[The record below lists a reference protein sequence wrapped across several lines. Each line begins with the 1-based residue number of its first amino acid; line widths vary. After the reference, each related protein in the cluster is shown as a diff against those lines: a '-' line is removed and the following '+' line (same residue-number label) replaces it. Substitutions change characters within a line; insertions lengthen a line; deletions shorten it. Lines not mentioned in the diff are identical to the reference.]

1 MPALPD
7 QLMIPPGASTPQL
20 RQVAKTWAKV
30 HKDLSAPA
38 FGRFITGLIHDP
50 SPMKK
55 TMGGILLG
63 YMPAQR
69 RRLKPAVYDDWLSHT
84 EGWAAVDAI
93 CYNNCSA
100 VEILDNFPA
109 WKTLITRLAKS
120 NNLNKCRGAIV
131 LLTKPVKQ
139 SSDPRL
145 RDLSFR
151 VIDTLCGEKSIL
163 ITKAV
168 SWLLRQLAKHHAS
181 AVRQYLATHKDKLPA
196 IAIRETFN
204 KLEHGVKSRAPT
216 PDKIIAGREKY

>member
-1 MPALPD
+1 MPALPA
-7 QLMIPPGASTPQL
+7 QLMIPPGAATPQL
-20 RQVAKTWAKV
+20 RQIAKAWAKA
-30 HKDLSAPA
+30 HKDLPA
-38 FGRFITGLIHDP
+38 AQFKQYINILIHDP
-50 SPMKK
+50 SPIQK

-69 RRLKPAVYDDWLSHT
+69 CRLEPVVYDDWLSHT

-93 CYNNCSA
+93 CYNNISA

-139 SSDPRL
+139 SADPRL

-151 VIDTLCGEKSIL
+151 VIDTLRGEKSIL

-168 SWLLRQLAKHHAS
+168 SWLLRHLAKYHAS

-204 KLEHGVKSRAPT
+204 KLEHGIKSPKKRPS
-216 PDKIIAGREKY
+216 

>member
-1 MPALPD
+1 MPAQSLHLSLPH
-7 QLMIPPGASTPQL
+7 GATTPQL
-20 RQVAKTWAKV
+20 RQLANAWAKA
-30 HKDLSAPA
+30 HKDLPAPA
-38 FGRFITGLIHDP
+38 FGQFITDLIHDP
-50 SPMKK
+50 SPLRK

-69 RRLKPAVYDDWLSHT
+69 RQLGPARYKDWLDHT
-84 EGWAAVDAI
+84 NGWAAVDAI
-93 CYNNCSA
+93 CYNNFTAS
-100 VEILDNFPA
+100 EMLDNFGP

-139 SSDPRL
+139 SADPRL

-151 VIDTLCGEKSIL
+151 VIDTLSGEKSIL

-168 SWLLRQLAKHHAS
+168 SWLLRHLAKHHAS

-204 KLEHGVKSRAPT
+204 KLEHGIKT
-216 PDKIIAGREKY
+216 PKKQ